1 MSIINIPDWGRNV
14 SQIKIFSDNEVLV
27 KFCSNALSSMGVTD
41 IVGDIYSDLHAD
53 AIVVDAQKIDDDEK
67 LLSVF
72 SNKAIRFLIIGS
84 SWSEKKQVQALLHG
98 AAGYCDISVPS
109 KILLQAV
116 KNILIGDIWIQR
128 HLVPQ
133 IIGSLMQAE
142 SISKASQNEDK
153 EVLKVLSKREMD
165 VVKMIHKGNNNKSI
179 ASALFIS
186 ERTVKSHLTS
196 IFKKL
201 KVPNRLHLA
210 VLVKEI
216 S

>member
-1 MSIINIPDWGRNV
+1 M
-14 SQIKIFSDNEVLV
+14 SQIEIFSENKALIE
-27 KFCSNALSSMGVTD
+27 FCTQGLSSLGTLD
-41 IVGDIYSDLHAD
+41 IIKDIHSEINAD
-53 AIVVDAQKIDDDEK
+53 AVIIDAQKIDEDK
-67 LLSVF
+67 QLISLF

-84 SWSEKKQVQALLHG
+84 NWSEDNQVQALLKG
-98 AAGYCDISVPS
+98 AAGYCDESVNP
-109 KILLQAV
+109 KILLQAIEKV
-116 KNILIGDIWIQR
+116 LVGDVWMQR

-133 IIGSLMQAE
+133 IISRLMQANSNAQAKLDE
-142 SISKASQNEDK
+142 EK
-153 EVLKVLSKREMD
+153 EILNKLSKRELD
-165 VVKMIHKGNNNKSI
+165 VVKMINKGNNNKSI

-210 VLVKEI
+210 VLIKEI

>member
-1 MSIINIPDWGRNV
+1 V

-27 KFCSNALSSMGVTD
+27 KFCSNALSSLGVADT
-41 IVGDIYSDLHAD
+41 IGDIYSDLHAD

-67 LLSVF
+67 ILSVF

-84 SWSEKKQVQALLHG
+84 NWSEKKQVQALLHG
-98 AAGYCDISVPS
+98 AAGYCDISVSS

-133 IIGSLMQAE
+133 IIGSLMQIK
-142 SISKASQNEDK
+142 SISNDSQEAARDEDK